1 MAHGGEIF
9 ELTWASRCV
18 SLPAENL
25 IKQYGKQPYTE
36 IPIEFIGLRPGEKL
50 YEELLTSEEGL
61 VSTMNN
67 RIFIGNQAPVD
78 PEEFIRKLYALKS
91 VLHTGDREL
100 IIKRLQDIV
109 PNFTHRENGES
120 APAESI

>member
-1 MAHGGEIF
+1 M
-9 ELTWASRCV
+9 
-18 SLPAENL
+18 
-25 IKQYGKQPYTE
+25 
-36 IPIEFIGLRPGEKL
+36 
-50 YEELLTSEEGL
+50 
-61 VSTMNN
+61 STMNN

-120 APAESI
+120 APADSI